1 MKKSFIIKNTPI
13 LYYSSLLMSCISFS
27 MILFYYLFED
37 NPNIIIPIFC
47 FSVLLLP
54 FGIGAI
60 WAKRYYVK
68 VDDTLITVQ
77 KAFRLKPIQ
86 FHISEIQ
93 KIIIKL
99 SNTNYGEN
107 TKIEIYTPYGKFSVE
122 TLMIGFNNMKLFLER
137 NVCSDKIEIYRM
149 NFNK

>member
-1 MKKSFIIKNTPI
+1 
-13 LYYSSLLMSCISFS
+13 
-27 MILFYYLFED
+27 
-37 NPNIIIPIFC
+37 
-47 FSVLLLP
+47 VLLLP

-68 VDDTLITVQ
+68 VDDTFITVQ

-93 KIIIKL
+93 KIIIKV
-99 SNTNYGEN
+99 SNTNYGKN

-122 TLMIGFNNMKLFLER
+122 TLMIGFNDMKQFLED
-137 NVCSDKIEIYRM
+137 NISTDKIEIYRM